1 MQRREQAKA
10 VRAYQ
15 ERQVADKKAMDEAL
29 KDSKVNDLG
38 NARQEHARFEAE
50 MKEKKDNR
58 AMKCRNHALEVLEQQ
73 KEPSRTFAKTGIA
86 IIRK

>member
-1 MQRREQAKA
+1 MAI
-10 VRAYQ
+10 RAYQ

-29 KDSKVNDLG
+29 KDAKVSDLG
-38 NARQEHARFEAE
+38 NARQDAARFEQE
-50 MKEKKDNR
+50 MKEKNDLRLQKN
-58 AMKCRNHALEVLEQQ
+58 RNHALEVLEQQ